1 MLPTMHNL
9 KSNFDKIFHICKQVL
24 NDELLDDGNFFT
36 YKNSP
41 KMTDIEIVT
50 LSLTAD
56 SLSIDSENL
65 LFSKLKTEY
74 INDFPNL
81 VDRSNYNR
89 RRKKL
94 MPFIAQV
101 SRNISTLIDPK
112 QDRFILDSIPI
123 PICQNPRILRTKI
136 CKDDSQVLPSKCYHA
151 SHKIYYYGFKLQ
163 LIISKSGIPVSLGV
177 TSANVHDVN
186 ILGHLNDMQF
196 TDCELIADKGYLS
209 LGYQTSLFE
218 EAKIKLITPLR
229 ANMDVNL
236 SQWTPKYRYHRKR
249 IETLFSQLCDQMLI
263 KRNYAKTFNG
273 LFTRICS
280 KLSAVAILQ
289 YVNFQNKKSINKI
302 KHALAA

>member
-1 MLPTMHNL
+1 MHNL
-9 KSNFDKIFHICKQVL
+9 KTNFDKIFHICKYVL
-24 NDELLDDGNFFT
+24 DDELLEDGNFFK

-101 SRNISTLIDPK
+101 SRNISALIDPK

-123 PICQNPRILRTKI
+123 PICQNPRISRTKI
-136 CKDDSQVLPSKCYHA
+136 CKDDTQILPSKCYHA

-186 ILGHLNDMQF
+186 ILAHLNDIQL

-229 ANMDVNL
+229 ANMDANL

-263 KRNYAKTFNG
+263 KRNYAKSFNG

-280 KLSAVAILQ
+280 KLSAVAVLQ
-289 YVNFQNKKSINKI
+289 YVNFQNKNSINKI